1 MLTEPMYSYLHLEFK
16 EVQNLCQ
23 NIQHTAF
30 LLLFNFPKLP
40 AIVTNLKDQQSP
52 APISKEI

>member
-1 MLTEPMYSYLHLEFK
+1 MYSYLHLEFK

-30 LLLFNFPKLP
+30 LLLLNFPNKLP